1 MASECKDIEKLGLFY
16 QKTIFFKKVVFENF
30 PKNSASNE
38 KLLLIL
44 LGKFIFASLVVSFRH
59 GREEDEIMGVSFKK
73 DLVVDRVQVFP
84 PTKQEDGKN
93 KLQVID
99 IKSAKNS

>member
-44 LGKFIFASLVVSFRH
+44 NYLEVDGGSYRGLGL
-59 GREEDEIMGVSFKK
+59 
-73 DLVVDRVQVFP
+73 
-84 PTKQEDGKN
+84 
-93 KLQVID
+93 
-99 IKSAKNS
+99 